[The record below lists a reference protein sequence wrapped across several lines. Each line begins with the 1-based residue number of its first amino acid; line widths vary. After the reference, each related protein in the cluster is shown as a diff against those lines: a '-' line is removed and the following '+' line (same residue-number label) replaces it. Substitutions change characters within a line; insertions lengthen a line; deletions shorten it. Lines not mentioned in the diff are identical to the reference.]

1 MKRILLL
8 FAIIMVSCSFAF
20 SQQRTVS
27 GKVTAEDGTPIPGIS
42 VAVKG
47 TSNGA
52 ITDQFGAFQLSL
64 PPGSTLEFRGIGYTT
79 KDIPVTDRSEFSIT
93 LNNSV
98 SRLDELVVTAEGVKR
113 EAGKV
118 GYAVSTVDSK
128 DLNVARPVNVEQ
140 GLVGRVAG
148 LQVSTLNNGVN
159 PTVRIQLRGERHL
172 FADNEPLIIVDG
184 MEVRPDY
191 VATLNPDDVASTSVL
206 KGATAAALYGAEA
219 SNGVLIITTKRGG
232 DNGKPII
239 RFSTEVG
246 TSRFSYFPS
255 LQNQFSGYGGESG
268 NFFFG
273 PAINPYTGLTNYIPF
288 ENQQYGPPFGN
299 NPANAYIGGP
309 NANGKV
315 YQTPFSGHSPDWRL
329 AFFQTGI
336 NTQNN
341 ASYSG
346 GDDKNSYYLG
356 IQDVNTQDPVPSD
369 QGRRTSVNFSGKR
382 TYGAFSVNYNFA
394 YSHTLSNTAGND
406 FTQGGAWPIYWVVLN
421 TPANVPLPK
430 LKNVDDPNS
439 FANVSNYYNAYYTN
453 PWWAIDHARNV
464 DKTDN
469 LQGGLDFNLHP
480 VDWFNL
486 EYKASGQVSF
496 DITKNSRDLA
506 QFSPYSQTDPWKAGN
521 YESGGNDAGAL
532 TDQNTY
538 FRRLQQDVMA
548 TFHKK
553 MGILDASLIV
563 GNTIWDH
570 QSNTQYDNSNNLFLN
585 GLFNISYIQGFPT
598 ATQYF
603 VDERRVGVYGDLTL
617 TFANSLTLHG
627 NFRRDWSS
635 LLAASH
641 NHYDVY
647 AVDAAWIFTES
658 IPSMKN
664 WNFLSYG
671 KLRGAYSSTGQISAS
686 AYSILPNYNV
696 LGGFPYGSLAS
707 LAVGST
713 YNNPNL
719 VPEKT
724 VEEEGGIELGFWNDR
739 ISFDAT
745 YYHDIT
751 SQQTFPIQISPSTG
765 YTSAYVNAGAV
776 ATWGEEF
783 DLKVTPVRTQSGLRW
798 DVGIN
803 LANNDSKVLSLLNG
817 VNTFYL
823 DPNNGSANY
832 AIVGQ
837 PFPVMQQRDF
847 ERDPQGHVV
856 VDPTTGYPLLD
867 NSPTGLKIVG
877 RTTPKYILGI
887 NTTLSFRNL
896 SLTIVADYRGGYVFY
911 SSAGNNLD
919 FTGASAHTT
928 ENGRQNFLY
937 PNSVIDE
944 NGKYVT
950 NTSDYTVDGNLGFWV
965 NSQYRASG
973 TAYTFSADAWKLRSV
988 SLTYDLG
995 KTLHRVLH
1003 FVNGTTISLIGNNL
1017 LEYVPKENLWGD
1029 PEFNYGNTNS
1039 LGYQTFY
1046 QLPPTRSFNLSLSFT
1061 F

>member
-1 MKRILLL
+1 
-8 FAIIMVSCSFAF
+8 MVSCSIAFA
-20 SQQRTVS
+20 QERTIS
-27 GKVTAEDGTPIPGIS
+27 GKVSADDGTPIPGIS
-42 VAVKG
+42 VTVKG
-47 TSNGA
+47 STTGTV
-52 ITDQFGAFQLSL
+52 TDQYGSFQLST
-64 PPGSTLEFRGIGYTT
+64 PPGSILEFRGIGFTT
-79 KDIPVTDRSEFSIT
+79 KDVPIAGRSGFSIT
-93 LNNSV
+93 LDNSV
-98 SRLDELVVTAEGVKR
+98 SKLDELVVTAEGVKR
-113 EAGKV
+113 EAGKL
-118 GYAVSTVDSK
+118 GYSVSTVDSK

-159 PTVRIQLRGERHL
+159 PSVRIQLRGERHL

-191 VATLNPDDVASTSVL
+191 VTTINPEDVLSTSVL

-219 SNGVLIITTKRGG
+219 SNGVLIITTKHGE
-232 DNGKPII
+232 NGKPVV
-239 RFSTEVG
+239 RVSTEVT
-246 TSRFSYFPS
+246 TSRFSAFPS

-273 PAINPYTGLTNYIPF
+273 PAINPYTGFTEYIPF
-288 ENQQYGPPFGN
+288 ENQQFGPAFDKD
-299 NPANAYIGGP
+299 PANSYIGGP
-309 NANGKV
+309 NANGQV
-315 YQTPFSGHSPDWRL
+315 YKTPFSGHSPDWRL

-336 NTQNN
+336 STQNN

-356 IQDVNTQDPVPSD
+356 IQDVNTQDPVPD
-369 QGRRTSVNFSGKR
+369 DAGRRTTVSFNGKKS
-382 TYGAFSVNYNFA
+382 YGAFTANYNFA
-394 YSHTLSNTAGND
+394 YSHQSSNVVGND
-406 FTQGGAWPIYWVVLN
+406 FTQGGAWPLYWVVLN
-421 TPANVPLPK
+421 TPANIPLPN
-430 LKNVDDPNS
+430 LKDVDNPNS
-439 FANVSNYYNAYYTN
+439 FANISNYYNAYYTN
-453 PWWAIDHARNV
+453 PWWAIDHARNT

-469 LQGGLDFNLHP
+469 IQGGLDFNLHP
-480 VDWFNL
+480 AEWFNL
-486 EYKASGQVSF
+486 EYRASGQISF
-496 DITKNSRDLA
+496 DITKDYRDLA
-506 QFSPYSQTDPWKAGN
+506 QFSAYSQTDPWKAGN
-521 YESGGNDAGAL
+521 YESLGNDAGAI

-538 FRRLQQDVMA
+538 YRRLQQDVLA

-553 MGILDASLIV
+553 IGIVDGSLIV

-570 QSNTQYDNSNNLFLN
+570 QSNFQYDNSSNLFLP

-598 ATQYF
+598 ATQGIS
-603 VDERRVGVYGDLTL
+603 DERRVGVYGDLTL
-617 TFANSLTLHG
+617 TLANALTLHG

-635 LLAASH
+635 LLAQAH

-658 IPSMKN
+658 IQSLKN

-671 KLRGAYSSTGQISAS
+671 KIRGAYSSTGQITAG
-686 AYSILPNYNV
+686 AYTILPNFNTT
-696 LGGFPYGSLAS
+696 GGFPYGSLAA
-707 LAVGST
+707 LAVGGT

-724 VEEEGGIELGFWNDR
+724 VEQEAGIELGFWNDR
-739 ISFDAT
+739 VNFDAT

-783 DLKVTPVRTQSGLRW
+783 DLKLTPVRTQNGLRW
-798 DVGIN
+798 DVGAN
-803 LANNDSKVLSLLNG
+803 LAINDSKVISLLNG

-823 DPNNGSANY
+823 DPGAGSANY

-837 PFPVMQQRDF
+837 PFPVMKQRDF

-867 NSPTGLKIVG
+867 NSATGLKIVG

-887 NTTLSFRNL
+887 NTTLSYKNL
-896 SLTIVADYRGGYVFY
+896 SLTVVADYRGGYVFY
-911 SSAGNNLD
+911 SSAGDNLD
-919 FTGASAHTT
+919 FTGGSAHTT
-928 ENGRQNFLY
+928 QNGRQNFLY
-937 PNSVIDE
+937 PNSVINE

-950 NTSDYTVDGNLGFWV
+950 NTDDYTVDGNLGFWV
-965 NSQYRASG
+965 NSQYRSAG
-973 TAYTFSADAWKLRSV
+973 TSYTFSAAAWKVRSV
-988 SLTYDLG
+988 TLTYDFG
-995 KTLHRVLH
+995 KAMHRWLH
-1003 FVNGTTISLIGNNL
+1003 FVNESSFSLIGNNL
-1017 LEYVPKENLWGD
+1017 LMFVPKENLWGD

-1039 LGYQTFY
+1039 LGFSTFN
-1046 QLPPTRSFNLSLSFT
+1046 QLPPTRNFSASFSFT